1 MSILGDS
8 FIVSLH
14 VQVDLW
20 DQIGGWFGNIAVS
33 KKQVFIN

>member
-1 MSILGDS
+1 MSILKDS
-8 FIVSLH
+8 FIVPQH

-20 DQIGGWFGNIAVS
+20 GQGGGWSGNIAVS